1 MRVPILL
8 RAGALELQL
17 SDGQLIAIAAGD
29 VEIWRSVMF
38 LYRDPAWAT
47 PRYAV
52 TDVSVD
58 ARDESFVVRLQG
70 NCPAVPALRWTTD
83 ITGFPDGRVL
93 FVVEAQ
99 VRDDLMTSR
108 TGICVLHPASA
119 AGQSVEVELVDGRLS
134 RSRFPQRIS
143 PWQPFT
149 QIRALC
155 HRFAPGCWASCRFDG
170 DDFEMED
177 QRNFSDAS
185 YKTYSRSNL
194 MPRPFHLD
202 AGSRVRQSVML
213 ELELERV
220 PRLVRRSPAQPIP
233 VDVSGAAVGRM
244 PALGLWLQPDM
255 AISSVAPDFCHVR
268 LDLRLGSTADVGGA
282 LACVMRHSRKNV
294 PLRVDLVLADDDQ
307 VEVACRG
314 LSQACTHAAAVVA
327 ELGIFPTTER
337 AVRQARAIFPGA
349 RIGGGTPFFFT
360 HLNRWVLP
368 PGLDFVSYA
377 TCPIVHVADDLS
389 LMQSLAT
396 LPEQVRTLRQRTG
409 RLPLQVGPI
418 GIGMSLDPFGVQLP
432 PSDGR
437 PIAMARTDARDAAP
451 FGQAWML
458 GYLCR
463 MLESGVHSLTLAQGA
478 TFDGLRALAGRAG
491 QAPLALRHPQPE
503 RLAALALRDGDT
515 CRIWLANLTDQP
527 LAIGLR
533 LPGSRRRQ
541 ERALAPYALCCDVF
555 SSSHQKGQHVEPG

>member
-1 MRVPILL
+1 MRLL
-8 RAGALELQL
+8 
-17 SDGQLIAIAAGD
+17 DGQLSAIAAGG

-47 PRYAV
+47 PRHAV
-52 TDVSVD
+52 VDASVD
-58 ARDESFVVRLQG
+58 AGDESFVVRLQG
-70 NCPAVPALRWTTD
+70 YCPAVPCLRWSTD
-83 ITGFPDGRVL
+83 ITGHPDGRVL

-108 TGICVLHPASA
+108 TGICVLHPAAA
-119 AGQSVEVELVDGRLS
+119 AGQSVEVEHVDGRLS

-149 QIRALC
+149 QIRALRHC
-155 HRFAPGCWASCRFDG
+155 FAPGCWASCRFDG

-194 MPRPFHLD
+194 MPRPFRLD
-202 AGSRVRQSVML
+202 AGSWVRQSVML
-213 ELELERV
+213 QLERV
-220 PRLVRRSPAQPIP
+220 PRRVRRSPAQPIP
-233 VDVSGAAVGRM
+233 VDVCGEAVGRM

-255 AISSVAPDFCHVR
+255 AVTLAAPDYWHVR
-268 LDLRLGSTADVGGA
+268 LDLRPGSTADVGDA
-282 LACVMRHSRKNV
+282 LARLLGHCQRNV
-294 PLRVDLVLADDDQ
+294 PLRVDLVLAGDDH

-314 LSQACTHAAAVVA
+314 LSQACAQAAAVVA

-337 AVRQARAIFPGA
+337 AVRQARAFFPGA

-389 LMQSLAT
+389 VMQSLAT

-409 RLPLQVGPI
+409 PLPLQVGPI
-418 GIGMSLDPFGVQLP
+418 GIGMSLDPFGVHVP
-432 PSDGR
+432 PGDGW
-437 PIAMARTDARDAAP
+437 PIAMARTDARDVAP

-463 MLESGVHSLTLAQGA
+463 MLESGVHSLTLAQGV
-478 TFDGLRALAGRAG
+478 TFDGLCALAGRAG
-491 QAPLALRHPQPE
+491 QSPLALRHPQRE

-527 LAIGLR
+527 LSIGLR
-533 LPGSRRRQ
+533 LPGSRRRL
-541 ERALAPYALCCDVF
+541 ERALAPYALCCDAF
-555 SSSHQKGQHVEPG
+555 T